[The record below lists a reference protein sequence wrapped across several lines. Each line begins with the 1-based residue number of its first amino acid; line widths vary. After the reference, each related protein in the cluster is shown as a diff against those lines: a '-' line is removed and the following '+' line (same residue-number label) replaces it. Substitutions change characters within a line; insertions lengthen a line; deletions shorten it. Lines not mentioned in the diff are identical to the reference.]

1 TLVEGFAYAITPIA
15 AFVMVL
21 GSKGLLLVGKYLQ
34 MLIWVQLWLPIMSVI
49 NLFIYIMGQQALA
62 KYTTGNLSSFE
73 GVAYAGAEIER
84 WIGIGGMMAA
94 ATPVLSLMLVTGSVY
109 AFNSLAQRVGAS
121 DTVNEKLMSPDL
133 VDR

>member
-1 TLVEGFAYAITPIA
+1 MNDPYAQIMLTQAESQRNTQYAAEQSLFVKSIQPLMTLVEGFAYAITPIA

-62 KYTTGNLSSFE
+62 KYTREL
-73 GVAYAGAEIER
+73 IL
-84 WIGIGGMMAA
+84 I
-94 ATPVLSLMLVTGSVY
+94 
-109 AFNSLAQRVGAS
+109 
-121 DTVNEKLMSPDL
+121 
-133 VDR
+133 